1 MIRLQRQR
9 RHGFFAKVALST
21 IAISALTGYT
31 AYCGFMYKVQD
42 QIIFATDFAGRH
54 RGMGKPP
61 EAEQLWLEAA
71 SIDAPTVT
79 EKTEAW
85 YFTGKGR
92 SASNPGPLV
101 VLFHGNGDI
110 IDNYARLAQLYA
122 SLGCNVL
129 LPEYR
134 GYGRAT
140 GKPSQQA
147 IVSDTARFISDA
159 LKRPE
164 VDRTKLVHLGRSL
177 GGGVAVA
184 VAAQLRDT
192 ANVQPA
198 VLVLDC
204 TFTSVAAM
212 SSKYLVPS
220 FLVKHPFRTDLELPK
235 LAAAVI
241 ITHGTADRVIPY
253 SHALALQ
260 KIRPD
265 ATLVTLECDHLDFP
279 GKSGEYERSLRAFLA
294 ANGIIDAAP

>member
-1 MIRLQRQR
+1 MTATPRHRL
-9 RHGFFAKVALST
+9 GFFARLGLAGVVLS
-21 IAISALTGYT
+21 LLGLYG
-31 AYCGFMYKVQD
+31 AYCAFMYQAQGD
-42 QIIFATDFAGRH
+42 IIFASEYAGRH
-54 RGMGKPP
+54 RGAGMPP
-61 EAEQLWLEAA
+61 EAEQLWLEIPATND
-71 SIDAPTVT
+71 SGVQ
-79 EKTEAW
+79 KTEAW
-85 YFTGKGR
+85 YFVGKDR
-92 SASNPGPLV
+92 TPAAPGPLI

-110 IDNYARLAQLYA
+110 IDNYTNLARLYA

-140 GKPSQQA
+140 GTPSQEA
-147 IVSDTARFISDA
+147 IVSDTARFVTDA

-164 VDRTKLVHLGRSL
+164 VDPARLVHLGRSL

-184 VAAQLRDT
+184 VAARLRDT
-192 ANVQPA
+192 ASVQPA

-220 FLVKHPFRTDLELPK
+220 FLVTHPFRTDLELPK
-235 LAAAVI
+235 LTAAVI

-253 SHALALQ
+253 SHALALH

-265 ATLVTLECDHLDFP
+265 ATLVTLDCDHLDFP
-279 GKSGEYERSLRAFLA
+279 GKSGQYERSLRAFLA
-294 ANGIIDAAP
+294 DHKILDASP

>member
-1 MIRLQRQR
+1 MQILRHQR
-9 RHGFFAKVALST
+9 GVFFAKLALTT
-21 IAISALTGYT
+21 IAILAAAAYAT
-31 AYCGFMYKVQD
+31 YCGFMYRIQE
-42 QIIFATDFAGRH
+42 QIIFATEFAGRH
-54 RGMGKPP
+54 RGAGRPP
-61 EAEQLWLEAA
+61 EAEQIWLETTAH
-71 SIDAPTVT
+71 SPGDAT

-92 SASNPGPLV
+92 SASDPGPLV

-110 IDNYARLAQLYA
+110 IDNYTRLAQLYA

-140 GKPSQQA
+140 GKPSQEA
-147 IVSDTARFISDA
+147 IVSDTARLIRDA

-164 VDRTKLVHLGRSL
+164 VDPGKLVHLGRSL

-184 VAAQLRDT
+184 VAARLRDSGG
-192 ANVQPA
+192 VQPA

-204 TFTSVAAM
+204 TFTSVSAM

-220 FLVKHPFRTDLELPK
+220 FLVKHPFRTDVELPRLK
-235 LAAAVI
+235 ADII

-253 SHALALQ
+253 SHAVAL
-260 KIRPD
+260 KKLRPD

-294 ANGIIDAAP
+294 AKGIIDAAP

>member
-1 MIRLQRQR
+1 ML
-9 RHGFFAKVALST
+9 LSGLVMT
-21 IAISALTGYT
+21 ILGTYA
-31 AYCGFMYKVQD
+31 AYCAVMYNTQED
-42 QIIFATDFAGRH
+42 IIFASEYAGRH
-54 RGMGKPP
+54 RGAGKPP
-61 EAEQLWLEAA
+61 EAEQLWLEQPSTADVEAA
-71 SIDAPTVT
+71 
-79 EKTEAW
+79 KTEAW
-85 YFTGKGR
+85 YFAGDGR
-92 SASNPGPLV
+92 SAANPGPLI

-110 IDNYARLAQLYA
+110 IDNYSNLAKLYA

-140 GKPSQQA
+140 GKPSQEA
-147 IVSDTARFISDA
+147 IVSDTSRLIADA

-164 VDRTKLVHLGRSL
+164 VDRSKLVHLGRSL

-184 VAAQLRDT
+184 VAAHLRDT
-192 ANVQPA
+192 EHVQPA

-212 SSKYLVPS
+212 SGKYLVPS

-235 LAAAVI
+235 LTGAVI

-253 SHALALQ
+253 SHALALK

-265 ATLVTLECDHLDFP
+265 ATLVTLDCDHLDFP
-279 GKSGEYERSLRAFLA
+279 GKSGEYNRSLRAFLA
-294 ANGIIDAAP
+294 EKKIIDAGP